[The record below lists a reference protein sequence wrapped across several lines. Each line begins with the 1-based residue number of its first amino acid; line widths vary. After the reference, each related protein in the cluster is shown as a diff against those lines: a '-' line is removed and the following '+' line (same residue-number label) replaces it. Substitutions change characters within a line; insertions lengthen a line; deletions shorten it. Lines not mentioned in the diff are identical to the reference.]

1 MLFEKATRQKLRVAT
16 SKGNVSV
23 EDLWDL
29 SLTALN
35 TIAVN
40 LKKELKASEEESFLD
55 VRSNSDITTKL
66 RFDVVLYILNV
77 KKEEKV
83 AREAAAETKAKKE
96 KLLGILAKK
105 QDAAL
110 ENMSAE
116 ELEKELKAL
125 G

>member
-1 MLFEKATRQKLRVAT
+1 MLFEKATRQKLRIGT

-35 TIAVN
+35 TIAIN

-55 VRSNSDITTKL
+55 VRSSSDITTKL